1 MQKASYKVEKHLA
14 QVNIADSHLGIYFA
28 PEKCKHATQAVI
40 VDYTCALYL
49 QMAVPQW
56 MLTAFA
62 LLALLICCSGQFTQG
77 GSSNCVAMVK
87 LDQTWTSN
95 VTGYYIAMLEIV
107 GPQPLERLASDCG
120 TTVAQ

>member
-1 MQKASYKVEKHLA
+1 MEKHLA
-14 QVNIADSHLGIYFA
+14 QVNIAGGHLGIYFA
-28 PEKCKHATQAVI
+28 SERVQEADLAVL
-40 VDYTCALYL
+40 VDYTRTLCL
-49 QMAVPQW
+49 QMVVPQW

-62 LLALLICCSGQFTQG
+62 LLALLICCSGQFTLG

-107 GPQPLERLASDCG
+107 GPQPLKRLASNCG